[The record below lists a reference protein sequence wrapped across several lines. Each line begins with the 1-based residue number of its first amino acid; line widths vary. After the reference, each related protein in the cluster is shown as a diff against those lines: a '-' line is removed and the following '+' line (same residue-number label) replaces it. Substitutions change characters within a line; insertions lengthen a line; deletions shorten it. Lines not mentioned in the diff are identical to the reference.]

1 MDIKIVRKKLNQAL
15 EAPED
20 DFKYQAFVND
30 YAMLLDAVKV
40 NADTANLAIESVTLD
55 NGVNFLDTFAAL
67 EKKSRFMMHGRALEN
82 VSSIRKMWIL
92 KH

>member
-1 MDIKIVRKKLNQAL
+1 MDIKIVRKTTRVL

-30 YAMLLDAVKV
+30 YAMPLDAVKV
-40 NADTANLAIESVTLD
+40 NADTANLAIESVTFD
-55 NGVNFLDTFAAL
+55 NGVNFLDTFVDL
-67 EKKSRFMMHGRALEN
+67 EKSRFMMHGRALEKCEQYKKN
-82 VSSIRKMWIL
+82 VDL